1 MYVLIVLATMTNLG
15 SYPTQARCED
25 AVRQIYAQQLDPYNM
40 LESAVKRNLLA
51 IRMKYNATREYR
63 CQKV

>member
-1 MYVLIVLATMTNLG
+1 MYTLIALLTMTTLG
-15 SYPTQARCED
+15 SYPTQARCEA

-40 LESAVKRNLLA
+40 MEPAAKKKVLA
-51 IRMKYNATREYR
+51 LKMKYVAPREYR

>member
-1 MYVLIVLATMTNLG
+1 MYILIALFTMTNLG
-15 SYPTQARCED
+15 SYPTQARCEA

-40 LESAVKRNLLA
+40 MEPAAKKKVLA
-51 IRMKYNATREYR
+51 LKMKYVAPKEYR

>member
-40 LESAVKRNLLA
+40 LEPVVKRNLLA
-51 IRMKYNATREYR
+51 IRMKYNAPREYR

>member
-1 MYVLIVLATMTNLG
+1 MYTLIALLTMTTLG
-15 SYPTQARCED
+15 SYPTQARCEA

-40 LESAVKRNLLA
+40 MEPVAKQKVLTLK
-51 IRMKYNATREYR
+51 MKYVAPREYR

>member
-1 MYVLIVLATMTNLG
+1 MYILIVLATMTNLG
-15 SYPTQARCED
+15 SYPTQARCEA

-40 LESAVKRNLLA
+40 MEPKIKRDIVA
-51 IRMKYNATREYR
+51 IKMKYSAPREYL